1 MTTAQL
7 RKICLD
13 ANDPAKLGPW
23 WADVLGLAWRPY
35 PHGEG
40 GLYRGADPQPVIWV
54 NRVAEA
60 KTVKH
65 RWHLDIYAKSVD
77 DLTAVG
83 ATVALPKGDDRKWTV
98 MADPEGGEFCA
109 FVRDPAPGP
118 SPHGLVVDCA
128 DPAGLARWWVG
139 VLGGQIRDHTT
150 VHTEVSQV
158 PGMTYTFD
166 FVKVPEPKVTKNRIH
181 LDLTVDAVEPLL
193 AAGAT
198 VLRAP
203 DDEIDFYVLA
213 DPEGNEL
220 CAFAYPPGR

>member
-1 MTTAQL
+1 MTIAQL

-13 ANDPAKLGPW
+13 AIEPMKLGPW
-23 WADVLGLAWRPY
+23 WAGVLDLEWRPY

-40 GLYRGADPQPVIWV
+40 GLYRTGDQPVIWV
-54 NRVAEA
+54 NQVPEP

-65 RWHLDIYAKSVD
+65 RWHFDICAKSLD
-77 DLTAVG
+77 ALTEVG
-83 ATVALPKGDDRKWTV
+83 ASVVLPEGDDRKWTV

-109 FVRDPAPGP
+109 FIRDPAPTT
-118 SPHGLVVDCA
+118 SPHGLVVDSA
-128 DPAGLARWWVG
+128 DPAGLARWWAG
-139 VLGGQIRDHTT
+139 VLGGQIRDTGPI
-150 VHTEVSQV
+150 HTEVSQV

-181 LDLTVDAVEPLL
+181 LDLTVDSVEPLL

-203 DDEIDFYVLA
+203 DDDIDFHVLA

-220 CAFAYPPGR
+220 CAFSYPPGR

>member
-1 MTTAQL
+1 MTLARL

-13 ANDPAKLGPW
+13 ANDPMKLGPW
-23 WADVLGLAWRPY
+23 WAGVLGLDWRPY

-40 GLYRGADPQPVIWV
+40 GIYPAGGDQPVIWV
-54 NRVAEA
+54 NRVPEP

-65 RWHLDIYAKSVD
+65 RWHLDIYAPSLD
-77 DLTAVG
+77 ALTGVG
-83 ATVALPKGDDRKWTV
+83 ATVLLPEGDDRKWTV

-139 VLGGQIRDHTT
+139 VLGGQLRDYSPE
-150 VHTEVSQV
+150 HTEASQV
-158 PGMTYTFD
+158 PGMTHTFD

-181 LDLTVDAVEPLL
+181 LDLTVETVEPLL

-203 DDEIDFYVLA
+203 DDEIDFHVLA

-220 CAFAYPPGR
+220 CAFPYPPGR